1 MSGLF
6 SKAFWADT
14 AERMVSTFAQA
25 ALAALPVG
33 YLPGASIPW
42 WAALAAGGFA
52 ALLCLLKCLAALKVG
67 APDSASLL
75 PADVDPPQD
84 DGAGEVRTILLF
96 AAGGLLAL
104 FLYYFV
110 LVPLLELDPE
120 LALPDGTRLSD
131 ALAALPEDEQRAER
145 VVAL

>member
-6 SKAFWADT
+6 SKAFWLDT
-14 AERMVSTFAQA
+14 LERCVSTFAQA

-52 ALLCLLKCLAALKVG
+52 ALLCLLKCLGALRVG

-75 PADVDPPQD
+75 PAD
-84 DGAGEVRTILLF
+84 AGVGESVPLVLVAILTLIV
-96 AAGGLLAL
+96 LAL
-104 FLYYFV
+104 VRL
-110 LVPLLELDPE
+110 PLLI
-120 LALPDGTRLSD
+120 
-131 ALAALPEDEQRAER
+131 
-145 VVAL
+145 